1 MGPLVSCSS
10 SNDTKSTFDAAQA
23 STNEVLR
30 VNLEQIIIEETK
42 NDPNQKNI
50 FENFDLEED
59 SVNAT
64 ENGQQQNNKIL
75 ENLNILKV
83 KRIENSKIETPS
95 NIIFRHTLPASSSKA
110 IDISSALEL
119 SRNRNWGTF
128 GGPLKRN
135 TVFENP
141 KHFWKCRLS
150 ALNASDLEVEDG

>member
-1 MGPLVSCSS
+1 MGLLVSCSS
-10 SNDTKSTFDAAQA
+10 SNDSKSTFEAQA
-23 STNEVLR
+23 NEVLK
-30 VNLEQIIIEETK
+30 VNLEQIIIEATK
-42 NDPNQKNI
+42 NDPKQKNK
-50 FENFDLEED
+50 FGNFDLENQD
-59 SVNAT
+59 LNSVNAT

-83 KRIENSKIETPS
+83 KRIENTKIETPS

-141 KHFWKCRLS
+141 KYFWKCRLS